1 MRPIARTT
9 LLLVAVVLAACGGSG
24 DGMTD
29 PLGDPTG
36 VYTLRTI
43 NGQALPFLYSQI
55 GADKVEFMD
64 GTVTLNADRTFIDAT
79 TFRVTEQGV
88 VTTEVD
94 RADGT
99 WSLSGATVR
108 FLLADGSSYSMI
120 WNSTDTLT
128 QIFDTFTLV
137 YRK

>member
-1 MRPIARTT
+1 
-9 LLLVAVVLAACGGSG
+9 
-24 DGMTD
+24 MTD

-55 GADKVEFMD
+55 GADMVEFMD

-94 RADGT
+94 QADGT
-99 WSLSGATVR
+99 WSLSGGTVR

>member
-1 MRPIARTT
+1 
-9 LLLVAVVLAACGGSG
+9 
-24 DGMTD
+24 MTD

-55 GADKVEFMD
+55 GADKVEFLD

-94 RADGT
+94 VADGT

-120 WNSTDTLT
+120 WNSTDALT
-128 QIFDTFTLV
+128 QVFDTFTLV